1 LKNFLKDNGIW
12 LLLITVLLT
21 ALFGIFYAMMG
32 GMADPLANLWGVV
45 TAPVRTVSA
54 RFVSWTEGVYSYAFE
69 HEELKTRNA
78 ELEKRVAE
86 LEKDAAQSELAL
98 QENERL
104 RKLLGL
110 QERRQDFTFEAAA
123 VTSRSASNWESVI
136 TVNKGSLHGVAAGD
150 CVIDENGVLVGVVTQ
165 VGVNWASVRTVVD
178 ADTEMGA
185 LVARTESAAIIEGD
199 FSLMGVGELKLTYLP
214 ETVSLIAGDLVVTSG
229 LNGTYPS
236 GLVIGTV
243 RELRA
248 EPSGMGHYAVV
259 EPRAE
264 LGDLKQV
271 FVIKEF
277 AARE

>member
-1 LKNFLKDNGIW
+1 MKNFLKDNGIW

-45 TAPVRTVSA
+45 TTPVRAVSA

-123 VTSRSASNWESVI
+123 VTSRSSSNWESVI

-165 VGVNWASVRTVVD
+165 VGVNWSSVRTVVD

-199 FSLMGVGELKLTYLP
+199 FSLMGEGELKLTYLP

-236 GLVIGTV
+236 GLVIGYV
-243 RELRA
+243 ESLQA
-248 EPSGMGHYAVV
+248 APSGLERYAVV
-259 EPRAE
+259 TPAAQLDS
-264 LGDLKQV
+264 LGTL
-271 FVIKEF
+271 FVVTDFDKD
-277 AARE
+277 